1 MNKIL
6 KIIIKSD
13 PIFKYIVE
21 DYPFYEGAFFH
32 SKDFY
37 KINIL
42 NSHYL
47 LKQRL
52 KINKGSAGFF
62 YIPKYLMHLVLNI
75 NPSSP
80 KFLVNPKSKIKTKIK
95 VYILNNNH
103 LYMRLSQKLKSYDKN
118 YLKYTI
124 TPHMIKLI
132 RLKTHDPYTL
142 ENRDM
147 LTLSNMDGEKIL

>member
-1 MNKIL
+1 MNKVL

-37 KINIL
+37 KMNIL
-42 NSHYL
+42 NFHYL

-62 YIPKYLMHLVLNI
+62 YVPKYLMHLVLDI
-75 NPSSP
+75 NPSY
-80 KFLVNPKSKIKTKIK
+80 LNLLINLKSKVKTKTK

-103 LYMRLSQKLKSYDKN
+103 VYMRLSQKFKSYDKN
-118 YLKYTI
+118 YFKYTI
-124 TPHMIKLI
+124 TPHMIKLT

-147 LTLSNMDGEKIL
+147 LTLSNMDGEHFL

>member
-21 DYPFYEGAFFH
+21 DYPFYEGIFFH
-32 SKDFY
+32 SKSFY
-37 KINIL
+37 KMNIL

-52 KINKGSAGFF
+52 KINKGSVGFF

-80 KFLVNPKSKIKTKIK
+80 KLLVNPKSKIKTKTK

-103 LYMRLSQKLKSYDKN
+103 VYMRLSQKLKSHDKN
-118 YLKYTI
+118 YFKYTI
-124 TPHMIKLI
+124 NPHMIKLT

>member
-21 DYPFYEGAFFH
+21 DYPFYEGILFN
-32 SKDFY
+32 SKDFH
-37 KINIL
+37 KIKIL

-62 YIPKYLMHLVLNI
+62 YIPKYLMHLVLDI
-75 NPSSP
+75 NSSSP
-80 KFLVNPKSKIKTKIK
+80 KLLVSSKSKVKTKTK

-103 LYMRLSQKLKSYDKN
+103 VYMQLSQKLKSYDKN
-118 YLKYTI
+118 YFKYTI
-124 TPHMIKLI
+124 IPHMIKLI

-147 LTLSNMDGEKIL
+147 LTLSNMDEEKIL

>member
-1 MNKIL
+1 MNKVL
-6 KIIIKSD
+6 KILMKSD

-32 SKDFY
+32 SKDFH
-37 KINIL
+37 KMKIL

-52 KINKGSAGFF
+52 KINKGNAEFF
-62 YIPKYLMHLVLNI
+62 YIPKYLMHLVLDI
-75 NPSSP
+75 NSSP
-80 KFLVNPKSKIKTKIK
+80 KLLINPKSKIKTKIK

-118 YLKYTI
+118 YFKYTI
-124 TPHMIKLI
+124 TPHMIKLT